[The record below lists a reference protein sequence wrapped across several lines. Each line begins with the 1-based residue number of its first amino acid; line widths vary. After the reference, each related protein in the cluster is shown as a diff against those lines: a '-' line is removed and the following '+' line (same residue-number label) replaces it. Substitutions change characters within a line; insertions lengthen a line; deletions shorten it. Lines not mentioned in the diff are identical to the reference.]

1 MNPAERL
8 ATAYDE
14 VLYPAAVHV
23 HTAPD
28 RLATVGVLRG
38 MQPASVD
45 HSRVLELGC
54 GVGTNLISMAFNYPH
69 SRFLGIDLAHGPI
82 AAGQKSISELGL
94 RNIELEPL
102 DLCEA
107 GQQRFGAFDYIIAHG
122 LYSWVPHPV
131 RERILALC
139 RDMLAPQGIAYISY
153 NAYPGNHLRELAR
166 GIIRFHTAH
175 LKQPLEKIQ
184 QARGILEFLAQS
196 TPTPDA
202 YIMVLKS
209 EFERV
214 VKYRDEAFFHDDLSE
229 INQSFY
235 FHEFIGDAKRHA
247 LQFLGES
254 SPNEVDPGKV
264 TAEALSK
271 LNELQGGNEIVH
283 EQYKDFVRGCG
294 FRRTLLCHQEV
305 GLAPTRLSEK
315 VKALYISCDASPVQ
329 SDGEPISGRTVF
341 RRSDGTEIET
351 EHPLVVAALNY
362 ICSEWPCTIS
372 FSKALDRAR
381 SAVPGNTAVSSLD
394 ANAASL
400 AEALL
405 RAYEGGFLQLH
416 VGPRSVVNSLSDYPV
431 SSALA
436 RFELKRGP
444 LATSQLHKFVR
455 LEDPVSRRLVQL
467 LDGTRNYK
475 SILHALLS
483 SINSDPVE
491 LYENGAL
498 LTDPDLISDAV
509 EKRLPEVMRA
519 LVREGLLVG

>member
-1 MNPAERL
+1 MNPAERS

-14 VLYPAAVHV
+14 VLYPAAIHA

-38 MQPASVD
+38 MRPAPVD
-45 HSRVLELGC
+45 HCRVLEIGC

-69 SRFLGIDLAHGPI
+69 SLFRGIDLAHAPI

-94 RNIELEPL
+94 KNIELEPL
-102 DLCEA
+102 DLCDA
-107 GQQRFGAFDYIIAHG
+107 NQQRFGAFDYIIAHG
-122 LYSWVPHPV
+122 IYSWVPHPV

-139 RDMLAPQGIAYISY
+139 RDMLTPQGIAYISY

-175 LKQPLEKIQ
+175 LKRPPEKIH
-184 QARGILEFLAQS
+184 QARGILEFLANS
-196 TPTPDA
+196 TPTEDA
-202 YIMVLKS
+202 YITVLKS

-235 FHEFIGDAKRHA
+235 VHEFISDAERHS
-247 LQFLGES
+247 LKFLGES

-264 TAEALSK
+264 TAEVMSK
-271 LNELQGGNEIVH
+271 LNELQGSPEIVR

-305 GLAPTRLSEK
+305 GLASTRVPEK
-315 VKALYISCDASPVQ
+315 VKALYVSCDASPVQ
-329 SDGEPISGRTVF
+329 SDGEPISGRAVF
-341 RRSDGTEIET
+341 RRPDGTEIET
-351 EHPLVVAALNY
+351 EHPLIVAALEY
-362 ICSEWPCTIS
+362 ICSEWPCTIA
-372 FSKALDRAR
+372 FATVLECAR
-381 SAVPGNTAVSSLD
+381 SSVPGNTAVSSLD
-394 ANAASL
+394 GDAATL

-416 VGPRSVVNSLSDYPV
+416 VGPRWVVNSLSDYPV
-431 SSALA
+431 ISALA
-436 RFELKRGP
+436 RFQLKRGP

-455 LEDPVSRRLVQL
+455 LEDPISRRLVQL
-467 LDGTRNYK
+467 LDGTRDYK

-483 SINSDPVE
+483 SVNSDPVE
-491 LYENGAL
+491 LYDNGAL

-509 EKRLPEVMRA
+509 KRRLPEVMRA

>member
-1 MNPAERL
+1 MNAAKRL

-28 RLATVGVLRG
+28 QLAAVGVLRG
-38 MQPASVD
+38 MEPALVA
-45 HSRVLELGC
+45 RCRALEIGC
-54 GVGTNLISMAFNYPH
+54 GAGTNLISMAFNYPH
-69 SRFLGIDLAHGPI
+69 SRFLGIDLAQGPI
-82 AAGQKSISELGL
+82 AAGQKAISELGL
-94 RNIELEPL
+94 KNLDLEQL

-107 GQQRFGAFDYIIAHG
+107 NQRRFGSFDYIIAHG
-122 LYSWVPHPV
+122 LYSWVPPPV

-139 RDMLAPQGIAYISY
+139 RDMLSPQGIAYISY

-175 LKQPLEKIQ
+175 LRQPLEKIQ
-184 QARGILEFLAQS
+184 QARGILEFLAKS

-229 INQSFY
+229 VNQSFY
-235 FHEFIGDAKRHA
+235 FHEFIRDAERHA

-254 SPNEVDPGKV
+254 SPNELDPGKV

-271 LNELQGGNEIVH
+271 LNELKGSPEVVR

-294 FRRTLLCHQEV
+294 FRRTLLCHQDV
-305 GLAPTRLSEK
+305 KLAPERMPEK
-315 VKALYISCDASPVQ
+315 VKQLYISGDASPVRP
-329 SDGEPISGRTVF
+329 DGESTAGWTGF
-341 RRSDGTEIET
+341 RRSDGAEIET
-351 EHPLVVAALNY
+351 EHPLIIAALKY
-362 ICSEWPCTIS
+362 ICSEWPCTIP
-372 FSKALDRAR
+372 FAKALDRAR
-381 SAVPGNTAVSSLD
+381 SSVPGNTAVSSLD
-394 ANAASL
+394 GDAAAL
-400 AEALL
+400 AEGLL

-416 VGPRSVVNSLSDYPV
+416 VGPRWVVNKLSDYPV
-431 SSALA
+431 SSVLA
-436 RFELKRGP
+436 RFQLKRGP
-444 LATSQLHKFVR
+444 LATSQLHRFVR

-467 LDGTRNYK
+467 LDGSRDCK

-483 SINSDPVE
+483 SIKSDQVE

-498 LTDPDLISDAV
+498 LTDPDVVSDAV
-509 EKRLPEVMRA
+509 ERQLPEVMRA
-519 LVREGLLVG
+519 LLREGLLVG

>member
-1 MNPAERL
+1 MNAAERSANL
-8 ATAYDE
+8 YDE

-45 HSRVLELGC
+45 HCRVLELGC

-94 RNIELEPL
+94 KNIELEPL

-107 GQQRFGAFDYIIAHG
+107 NQQRFGAFDYIIAHG

-166 GIIRFHTAH
+166 GIIRFHTTH
-175 LKQPLEKIQ
+175 LKQPLDKIQ
-184 QARGILEFLAQS
+184 QARAVLEFLARS
-196 TPTPDA
+196 TLIPDA
-202 YIMVLKS
+202 YITVLKS

-264 TAEALSK
+264 TPDVLSK
-271 LNELQGGNEIVH
+271 LNELQGGNETVR

-294 FRRTLLCHQEV
+294 FRRTLLCHQDV
-305 GLAPTRLSEK
+305 GLAPTRLPEK

-329 SDGEPISGRTVF
+329 SDREHISRRTVF

-351 EHPLVVAALNY
+351 EHPLIVAALNY
-362 ICSEWPCTIS
+362 ICSEWPCTIA
-372 FSKALDRAR
+372 FANVLDRAR
-381 SAVPGNTAVSSLD
+381 SSVPGNTAVSSLD
-394 ANAASL
+394 SDAASL

-405 RAYEGGFLQLH
+405 KAYESGFLQLH
-416 VGPRSVVNSLSDYPV
+416 VGLRSVVNSLSDYPV

-455 LEDPVSRRLVQL
+455 LEDPISRRLVQL
-467 LDGTRNYK
+467 LDGSGDYK

-483 SINSDPVE
+483 SIKSDPVE

-498 LTDPDLISDAV
+498 LTDPDLISHAV